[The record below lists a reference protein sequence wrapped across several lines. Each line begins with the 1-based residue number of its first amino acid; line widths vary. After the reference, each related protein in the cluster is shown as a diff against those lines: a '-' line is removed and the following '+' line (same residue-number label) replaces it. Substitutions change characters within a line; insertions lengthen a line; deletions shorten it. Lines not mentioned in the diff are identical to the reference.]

1 MPNKGNKILKY
12 NHGAKSS
19 KAPFMIYDDLE
30 CLFEKMHSCQNNL
43 EKSYIEKK
51 KTEHAPSGYS
61 RFKNCSFDA
70 TKNKLDCYRG
80 EDCMNRFCKGLRDH
94 TVQIIKYE
102 EKEMILLTDKK
113 K

>member
-51 KTEHAPSGYS
+51 
-61 RFKNCSFDA
+61 N
-70 TKNKLDCYRG
+70 
-80 EDCMNRFCKGLRDH
+80 
-94 TVQIIKYE
+94 
-102 EKEMILLTDKK
+102 
-113 K
+113 

>member
-12 NHGAKSS
+12 NHGAKSL

-51 KTEHAPSGYS
+51 KMSMRLLVTHGLKIVHLMQQKTNLIVTEA
-61 RFKNCSFDA
+61 KTA
-70 TKNKLDCYRG
+70 
-80 EDCMNRFCKGLRDH
+80 
-94 TVQIIKYE
+94 
-102 EKEMILLTDKK
+102 
-113 K
+113 